1 MINVTADAVTVMGN
15 HEMKV
20 FQLGKLIQYY
30 LDNDITVLNDVI
42 SLLSENVD
50 IKFED
55 CFFHSY
61 NMEVKNNDSV

>member
-1 MINVTADAVTVMGN
+1 MINITADVVTVMGD
-15 HEMKV
+15 HDIKV

-30 LDNDITVLNDVI
+30 LDNDISVLNDVI

-61 NMEVKNNDSV
+61 NMGGD